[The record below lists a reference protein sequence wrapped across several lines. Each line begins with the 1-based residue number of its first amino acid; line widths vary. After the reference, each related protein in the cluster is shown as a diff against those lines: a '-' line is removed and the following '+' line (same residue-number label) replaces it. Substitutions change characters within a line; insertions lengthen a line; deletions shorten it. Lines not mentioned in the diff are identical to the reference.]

1 VAAGGD
7 DSDDEAEESD
17 DEDESS
23 DDEDD
28 ENEDGGVRRSAR
40 IAAGVQPPARYTMVT
55 RLHQGSHIDVR
66 QNKGIKKGEIEEVL
80 MCFVMLGALL
90 PVLKSELE
98 VV

>member
-40 IAAGVQPPARYTMVT
+40 IAAGVQSPARYTMVM
-55 RLHQGSHIDVR
+55 RLHQGSHNDVR
-66 QNKGIKKGEIEEVL
+66 RNEGIKKAEIEEVL
-80 MCFVMLGALL
+80 MCFVMLG
-90 PVLKSELE
+90 
-98 VV
+98 